1 MFVSFLKKELMKEL
15 TSVLISVVDIDVFP
29 PIERLSY
36 GQ

>member
-29 PIERLSY
+29 LIERLSY